1 MSLACTLALLLAA
14 AAAGT
19 VAPEEAVVAPA
30 GEVAPGGTTE
40 PVSAPAT
47 GAEVGAATAR
57 PEVGAAAD
65 PEVGRPAAP
74 TGPGVGRAAA
84 PVGTGA
90 VRPAFEPGL
99 AHEVQRLRA
108 AAELRGVGRFAD
120 AAAIYEE
127 LYDARPAA
135 ELLLAAARTRA
146 AAGQH
151 AHALA
156 YLSQLVA
163 SGELTAAETQVAYG
177 ELQTAQRSVTP
188 VTVRAQM
195 PARSDDAA
203 PRLRAEFLAQTP
215 AEQRPPLEFP
225 LPRGTGPTR
234 AAIVQLDPGPW
245 RVRVDEPGLAHIDV
259 LVEVSERPGP
269 ALQLDLRPPAD
280 GLPQPQRRRLVGAL
294 VGLGGVTLAGG
305 AGVTL
310 GYEFTRLR
318 PTLAGDCDDERF
330 CNATLA
336 AATTGRSVGTAL
348 TGAGVGVLLGGLTGL
363 LKDPTRRRRAWIF
376 ELVLGGAGI
385 AGGSFAVALAAR
397 GFEAESASPAAWGDP
412 EHMRTLNLRAG
423 QHSLAAAGLGLGSG
437 LVFGAAAG
445 LIRTRIYQQRQRQR
459 QSLSLAPSLA
469 RGGFGLA
476 LAGRF

>member
-1 MSLACTLALLLAA
+1 MSFGTGGAALVRAGRGAYSGGRPGLMSLACALAVLLAVPA
-14 AAAGT
+14 PGT
-19 VAPEEAVVAPA
+19 VAPEGTVPEAGATPGADA
-30 GEVAPGGTTE
+30 GGLVPGSTE
-40 PVSAPAT
+40 
-47 GAEVGAATAR
+47 
-57 PEVGAAAD
+57 
-65 PEVGRPAAP
+65 
-74 TGPGVGRAAA
+74 

-99 AHEVQRLRA
+99 AQEVQRLRA
-108 AAELRGVGRFAD
+108 AAELRAAGRFAE
-120 AAAIYEE
+120 AATIYEA
-127 LYDARPAA
+127 LYDGRPAA

-163 SGELTAAETQVAYG
+163 SGQLTAAETQVAYR
-177 ELQTAQRSVTP
+177 ELQMAQRSVTP

-195 PARSDDAA
+195 PARTHDAA
-203 PRLRAEFLAQTP
+203 PRLRAEFLAYSA
-215 AEQRPPLEFP
+215 AEQRPPLEFS
-225 LPRGTGPTR
+225 LPPGTGATR

-245 RVRVDEPGLAHIDV
+245 RLRIDEPGLAHIDV
-259 LVEVSERPGP
+259 LIEVTASPGP

-294 VGLGGVTLAGG
+294 VGVGAVTLAAG
-305 AGVTL
+305 AGVTV
-310 GYEFTRLR
+310 GYEFSRLR
-318 PTLAGDCDDERF
+318 PTLARGCDDEGF

-336 AATTGRSVGTAL
+336 AEVTGRGVGAAL
-348 TGAGVGVLLGGLTGL
+348 TGAGAGVLVAGLTGL
-363 LKDPTRRRRAWIF
+363 IADPKRRRQAWIF
-376 ELVLGGAGI
+376 ELVLGAGGI

-437 LVFGAAAG
+437 LVFGGAAG
-445 LIRTRIYQQRQRQR
+445 LVRSRVYQQRQRR
-459 QSLSLAPSLA
+459 NLSLAPSLA

>member
-1 MSLACTLALLLAA
+1 MSLVCTLALLLAA
-14 AAAGT
+14 AAAGS
-19 VAPEEAVVAPA
+19 VAPEAGAASEVTPA
-30 GEVAPGGTTE
+30 GEAGPADATEPARE
-40 PVSAPAT
+40 PVSAPAA
-47 GAEVGAATAR
+47 GAEVGAGPGAVR
-57 PEVGAAAD
+57 PEVGAAG
-65 PEVGRPAAP
+65 PGVGRPAAP
-74 TGPGVGRAAA
+74 
-84 PVGTGA
+84 VGTGV

-127 LYDARPAA
+127 LYDARPAP

-177 ELQTAQRSVTP
+177 ELQMAQRSVTP

-203 PRLRAEFLAQTP
+203 PRLRVEFLAQTP

-245 RVRVDEPGLAHIDV
+245 RVRVDEPGLAPIDV
-259 LVEVSERPGP
+259 LIEVSERPGP

-294 VGLGGVTLAGG
+294 VGLGGVMLAGG

-318 PTLAGDCDDERF
+318 PALAGGCNDELF

-363 LKDPTRRRRAWIF
+363 LKDPRQRRRAWIF

-445 LIRTRIYQQRQRQR
+445 LIRTRIYHQRQRR
-459 QSLSLAPSLA
+459 SLSLAPSLP

>member
-1 MSLACTLALLLAA
+1 M
-14 AAAGT
+14 
-19 VAPEEAVVAPA
+19 
-30 GEVAPGGTTE
+30 
-40 PVSAPAT
+40 
-47 GAEVGAATAR
+47 
-57 PEVGAAAD
+57 
-65 PEVGRPAAP
+65 
-74 TGPGVGRAAA
+74 
-84 PVGTGA
+84 
-90 VRPAFEPGL
+90 
-99 AHEVQRLRA
+99 
-108 AAELRGVGRFAD
+108 
-120 AAAIYEE
+120 
-127 LYDARPAA
+127 
-135 ELLLAAARTRA
+135 
-146 AAGQH
+146 
-151 AHALA
+151 
-156 YLSQLVA
+156 
-163 SGELTAAETQVAYG
+163 
-177 ELQTAQRSVTP
+177 
-188 VTVRAQM
+188 
-195 PARSDDAA
+195 
-203 PRLRAEFLAQTP
+203 
-215 AEQRPPLEFP
+215 
-225 LPRGTGPTR
+225 PRGTGPTR

-423 QHSLAAAGLGLGSG
+423 QHSLAAAGLAVGLWLAGPARLWLEAREPVRELARVRELENIRFFLTG
-437 LVFGAAAG
+437 NALTLVIDLVFTTVFLAVMWYYSPTLTLVSLGDYDLFA
-445 LIRTRIYQQRQRQR
+445 
-459 QSLSLAPSLA
+459 LSLAP
-469 RGGFGLA
+469 
-476 LAGRF
+476 